1 MVGSNVNML
10 IFSSGR
16 AEDRKIIEADKSWN
30 RAVSTFQSLKNMI

>member
-30 RAVSTFQSLKNMI
+30 RAVSTFQSLKNRI

>member
-16 AEDRKIIEADKSWN
+16 AEDRKIMEADKSCN
-30 RAVSTFQSLKNMI
+30 KTTSTFQSPKNMV

>member
-16 AEDRKIIEADKSWN
+16 AEERKIIEADKSGN
-30 RAVSTFQSLKNMI
+30 KSC